1 MKRRI
6 VVDRGEVLA
15 IARLIGCTRQMVGYS
30 LNFNKNTVLAG
41 KIGKIAIDRGGG
53 DSSSA
58 LIVYSSRPEKYLR
71 RWEEKYKASP
81 EEIYKKR
88 WQKKR

>member
-41 KIGKIAIDRGGG
+41 KIGKIAIDRGGVRR
-53 DSSSA
+53 SRI
-58 LIVYSSRPEKYLR
+58 IVVCRQTIH
-71 RWEEKYKASP
+71 A
-81 EEIYKKR
+81 
-88 WQKKR
+88 